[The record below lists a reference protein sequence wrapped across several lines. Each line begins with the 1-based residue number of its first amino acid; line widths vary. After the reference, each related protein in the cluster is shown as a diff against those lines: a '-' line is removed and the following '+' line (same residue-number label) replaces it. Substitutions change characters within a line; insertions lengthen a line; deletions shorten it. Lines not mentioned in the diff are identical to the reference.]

1 MPGTTPTIVF
11 DLDGT
16 LVDTADDLI
25 ASINHALADEG
36 MRPVDPAWLRPYA
49 GHGGRAMIERVFS
62 AERRLLKPDT
72 TDRLVKLF
80 LDHYADNIPG
90 VSRPYDGALAALD
103 RFAGI
108 DARLAICTNKPQ
120 AFADRLI
127 GALGLSERFAAIC
140 GADVFTFRKP
150 DPRHLTETILR
161 AGGDPERALMVGD
174 SRTDVD
180 TARNAGIPVV
190 AVSFGYSDVPVKD
203 LAPSVVIDHL
213 DDLTVELAERLMR
226 AARG

>member
-25 ASINHALADEG
+25 AAINHALADEG
-36 MRPVDPAWLRPYA
+36 MRPADPGWLRPYA
-49 GHGGRAMIERVFS
+49 GHGGKAMIERVFS
-62 AERRLLKPDT
+62 LERRILKPET

-80 LDHYADNIPG
+80 MDHYADNIPG
-90 VSRPYDGALAALD
+90 VSRPYAGALSALD

-108 DARLAICTNKPQ
+108 GARLAVCTNKPQ
-120 AFADRLI
+120 SFADRLI
-127 GALGLSERFAAIC
+127 GALGLAPRFSAIC
-140 GADVFTFRKP
+140 GADAFPFRKP
-150 DPRHLTETILR
+150 DPRHLTETIRR
-161 AGGDPERALMVGD
+161 AGGDPAHALMVGD

-203 LAPSVVIDHL
+203 LGPSVVIDHL
-213 DDLTVELAERLMR
+213 DDLTVELAQRLMW

>member
-62 AERRLLKPDT
+62 LERRLLTPQT
-72 TDRLVKLF
+72 TDRLVALF
-80 LDHYADNIPG
+80 LDHYADTIPG
-90 VSRPYDGALAALD
+90 VSKPYDGALAALD
-103 RFAGI
+103 RFASIG
-108 DARLAICTNKPQ
+108 ARLAICTNKPQ

-127 GALGLSERFAAIC
+127 AALGLLPRFASIC
-140 GADVFTFRKP
+140 GADAFPYRKP
-150 DPRHLTETILR
+150 DPRHLTGTIRR
-161 AGGDPERALMVGD
+161 AGGDPGHALMVGD

-190 AVSFGYSDVPVKD
+190 AVTFGYSDVPVKD
-203 LAPSVVIDHL
+203 LGPSVVIDHL
-213 DDLTVELAERLMR
+213 DELTPDLAERLIR
-226 AARG
+226 AAQG

>member
-1 MPGTTPTIVF
+1 MPDTTPTIVF

-25 ASINHALADEG
+25 ASINHALAGEG
-36 MRPVDPAWLRPYA
+36 MRPADPAWLRPYA
-49 GHGGRAMIERVFS
+49 GHGGKAMIERVFS
-62 AERRLLKPDT
+62 LERRLLKPET
-72 TDRLVKLF
+72 TERLVRLF
-80 LDHYADNIPG
+80 LDHYAESIPG
-90 VSRPYDGALAALD
+90 VSRPYAGALAALD
-103 RFAGI
+103 RFSGI
-108 DARLAICTNKPQ
+108 GARLAICTNKPQ

-127 GALGLSERFAAIC
+127 GALGLAERFATIC
-140 GADVFTFRKP
+140 GADAFPFRKP

-161 AGGDPERALMVGD
+161 AGGDPSHALMVGD

-203 LAPSVVIDHL
+203 LGPSTVIDHL
-213 DDLTVELAERLMR
+213 DDLTVDLAERLMR

>member
-36 MRPVDPAWLRPYA
+36 MRPIDPAWLRPFA
-49 GHGGRAMIERVFS
+49 GHGGRVMIERVFS
-62 AERRLLKPDT
+62 AERRLLKPET

-90 VSRPYDGALAALD
+90 VSKPYGGALAALD
-103 RFAGI
+103 RFGGI
-108 DARLAICTNKPQ
+108 GAKLAICTNKPQ

-127 GALGLSERFAAIC
+127 GALGLTQRFATIC
-140 GADVFTFRKP
+140 GADAFTFRKP
-150 DPRHLTETILR
+150 DPRHLTETILC
-161 AGGDPERALMVGD
+161 AGGNPERALMVGD

-190 AVSFGYSDVPVKD
+190 AVSFGYSDVPVRD